1 MYEFE
6 DVNTADARYLFGIP
20 ILVTV
25 VAVLPQLVLTSR
37 VKTPL
42 ISQLAVVIAPII
54 VFIVV
59 FAFGKMTTLI
69 ADGKIRLTW
78 RFGFPTKEI
87 LISEIEAVETREIS
101 NWWGSGIKGTRKGMM
116 WRAWGKTVV
125 AILHNNGKIIF
136 VGSDN
141 PEELARAIRSAL
153 KN

>member
-1 MYEFE
+1 
-6 DVNTADARYLFGIP
+6 
-20 ILVTV
+20 
-25 VAVLPQLVLTSR
+25 
-37 VKTPL
+37 
-42 ISQLAVVIAPII
+42 
-54 VFIVV
+54 
-59 FAFGKMTTLI
+59 MTTLI

-101 NWWGSGIKGTRKGMM
+101 NWWGSGIKGTKKGMM